1 MAIKSPKIPFK
12 LLLLWFFIPY
22 TLVAQ
27 EVKKYAGEINENDL
41 YQYLSVL
48 VSDSLEGRGTGKIGQ
63 VRAANYIAHH
73 FKNQGLT
80 APVHGSYFQRFNLA
94 DKKWGEVYLKIN
106 GKQLAFFKDFYCY
119 GQMNIKEETKFKVVF
134 AGFGIDDPL
143 YSDYSNINVK
153 GKVVVIFMG
162 EPVDSAGISLLTK
175 TKTLSAWAGDWKK
188 KSRMATEKGAAQVF
202 IVSVN
207 SDEEF
212 EKKVISLKH
221 HLSKPKM
228 TFASKT
234 KMSDAAFFVSPS
246 VAAQMLTIKTLDFLS
261 LKKTLGYQKTGFKM
275 KSAKLLVKAESIE
288 TPVQTENVLGYLEG
302 TDLKDELVV
311 VTAHYDHLGMQ
322 EEKIFRGADDDGT
335 GVITVMSLAKAFS
348 IAKKDGK
355 GPRRSILFMT
365 FTGEEHGLLGSEYYA
380 DFPVFPLANTVCD
393 LNIDMTGRLDADH
406 AKDSNYVYVIGS
418 DKLSDELKQVNEQA
432 NTSCCGLKLDYK
444 FDASDDPNKFYYR
457 SDHYNFAKK
466 NIPVIFYFNGVH
478 EDYHQ
483 STDTIDKIVFSK
495 VHKIAQLV
503 FTTTWNLANQPSRL
517 KLNK

>member
-1 MAIKSPKIPFK
+1 MS
-12 LLLLWFFIPY
+12 
-22 TLVAQ
+22 
-27 EVKKYAGEINENDL
+27 
-41 YQYLSVL
+41 
-48 VSDSLEGRGTGKIGQ
+48 
-63 VRAANYIAHH
+63 
-73 FKNQGLT
+73 
-80 APVHGSYFQRFNLA
+80 
-94 DKKWGEVYLKIN
+94 
-106 GKQLAFFKDFYCY
+106 
-119 GQMNIKEETKFKVVF
+119 
-134 AGFGIDDPL
+134 
-143 YSDYSNINVK
+143 
-153 GKVVVIFMG
+153 
-162 EPVDSAGISLLTK
+162 
-175 TKTLSAWAGDWKK
+175 
-188 KSRMATEKGAAQVF
+188 
-202 IVSVN
+202 
-207 SDEEF
+207 
-212 EKKVISLKH
+212 
-221 HLSKPKM
+221 
-228 TFASKT
+228 FASKT
-234 KMSDAAFFVSPS
+234 KMSDAAFFISPS
-246 VAAQMLTIKTLDFLS
+246 VAAQMLTIKTSDFLS
-261 LKKTLGYQKTGFKM
+261 LKKTIGYQKTGFKM

-365 FTGEEHGLLGSEYYA
+365 FTGEEHGLLGSEYYS

-432 NTSCCGLKLDYK
+432 NSSCCGLKLDYK
-444 FDASDDPNKFYYR
+444 FDAPDDPNKFYYR

-495 VHKIAQLV
+495 VLKIAQLV
-503 FTTTWNLANQPSRL
+503 FTTTWNLANQSSRL
-517 KLNK
+517 KLDK